1 MSDFTENFTI
11 LDREK
16 DISDKRKKLTRRAWF
31 VRVPVALAAVTTMP
45 LLAENMSGG
54 AEANTDLYPEFPSQ
68 DPSLVREVV
77 RVSHFDFKRLQELVT
92 ASPALAKATWDW
104 GFGDW
109 ESALGAA
116 SHVGRR
122 DIAELLIEHG
132 ARPNLFTSTMLG
144 HLQVV
149 QAYVKAMPDIQ
160 QTAGPHGITLLQHAR
175 NGGEEAKPVLEYLLT
190 LGDADNGQLS
200 LEISEEQQKFYI
212 GHYTFS
218 ERDNDVFEILK
229 NSRGALAIKRG
240 DRSSR
245 TLHRVEEHGF
255 APIGAPAVRI
265 RFQIRNERAVSLTIH
280 DPEPLVTARRIIQ

>member
-1 MSDFTENFTI
+1 MSDFAENFAN

-16 DISDKRKKLTRRAWF
+16 DMTDKRQKLTRREWF
-31 VRVPVALAAVTTMP
+31 VKAPVALAAVTTLP
-45 LLAENMSGG
+45 LLSQNMSGG
-54 AEANTDLYPEFPSQ
+54 SEVNTDLHPEFPSQ
-68 DPSLVREVV
+68 DSSLVREVV
-77 RVSHFDFKRLQELVT
+77 RVSHFDPKRVQELVT
-92 ASPALAKATWDW
+92 ASPALAKAAWDW

-116 SHVGRR
+116 SHMGRR

-190 LGDADNGQLS
+190 VGDADNGQMS
-200 LEISEEQQKFYI
+200 LDISEEQKKFYI

-218 ERDNDVFEILK
+218 ERENDAFEVLR
-229 NSRGALAIKRG
+229 NSRGSLAIKRG
-240 DRSSR
+240 DRFSR

-255 APIGAPAVRI
+255 APAGAPAVRV

>member
-1 MSDFTENFTI
+1 MSDFIENFVN

-16 DISDKRKKLTRRAWF
+16 NIKDKRHKLTRREWF
-31 VRVPVALAAVTTMP
+31 VKAPAALAAVTTMP
-45 LLAENMSGG
+45 LLAQNMAGG
-54 AEANTDLYPEFPSQ
+54 SEANTDLYSEFPSQ

-77 RVSHFDFKRLQELVT
+77 RVSHFDLEHVRELVT

-116 SHVGRR
+116 SHMGRR
-122 DIAELLIEHG
+122 DIAGLLIEHG

-144 HLQVV
+144 HLEAV
-149 QAYVKAMPDIQ
+149 QAYIKAMPNIQ

-175 NGGEEAKPVLEYLLT
+175 NGGDEAKPVLEYLLT
-190 LGDADNGQLS
+190 LGDADNGQMS
-200 LEISEEQQKFYI
+200 LDVSEEQKKLYI
-212 GHYTFS
+212 GHYTFG
-218 ERDNDVFEILK
+218 ERKNDAFEVLK

-240 DRSSR
+240 DRFSR

-255 APIGAPAVRI
+255 APVGAPAVRV
-265 RFQIRNERAVSLTIH
+265 RFQITDGQAGSLTIH
-280 DPEPLVTARRIIQ
+280 DPAPLVTARRIIQ